1 MDIGFN
7 VIEKS
12 NPNIFKERMSII
24 QFIKG
29 LSESEKFARDFAV
42 LGLDSLLYYAED
54 QDIISKYIKNI
65 LQDNANQLVG
75 RNYIIQIVVEG
86 QLKVI
91 DSYNRLKVVYKNKE
105 IPLSPI
111 FGRFKPLDVNHFHVP
126 LNLSS

>member
-29 LSESEKFARDFAV
+29 LSKSEKFARDFAV

-75 RNYIIQIVVEG
+75 RNHIIQIVVEG

-91 DSYNRLKVVYKNKE
+91 D
-105 IPLSPI
+105 
-111 FGRFKPLDVNHFHVP
+111 G
-126 LNLSS
+126 

>member
-12 NPNIFKERMSII
+12 NPNIFKERMSIV
-24 QFIKG
+24 QFLKG
-29 LSESEKFARDFAV
+29 LSESKEFVRDFAV
-42 LGLDSLLYYAED
+42 LGLDSLLYYSDD
-54 QDIISKYIKNI
+54 QDITSKYIKNV

-75 RNYIIQIVVEG
+75 RNYIIQIVIEG
-86 QLKVI
+86 QFKVI
-91 DSYNRLKVVYKNKE
+91 ESYNRLKVVYKDKE
-105 IPLSPI
+105 ISLSPI